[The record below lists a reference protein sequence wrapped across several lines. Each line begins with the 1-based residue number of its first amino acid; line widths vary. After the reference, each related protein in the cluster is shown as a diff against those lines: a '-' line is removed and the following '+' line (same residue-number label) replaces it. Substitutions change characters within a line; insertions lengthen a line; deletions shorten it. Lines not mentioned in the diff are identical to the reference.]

1 MPNLEIIVTGNTKG
15 ATAELQ
21 KVQAELGRTAIAANK
36 VDSSIL
42 KTGQTISA
50 TGNIAKQAAGQ
61 VAGLASGLVSG
72 GLISA
77 VTLAGVALFELGKK
91 LFDVTEEQKRLGD
104 ALEGGKAAY
113 IKATIEVYNLRTAFN
128 QAENGIIRKE
138 TALKLYNDTLGKTL
152 GKTKE
157 FDEAEKSFIANASNY
172 IKFTLLKAAANTAL
186 AKAAEQAFEI
196 ERNKQLGATKEG
208 FFNTQNII
216 SILGGGLSIQ
226 SDAARAL
233 QRLSEA
239 QKGQNDFMKIYNA
252 LMQQAN
258 ALGFNQVAI
267 GDEQAK
273 TDDKQTK
280 AIKSKTEAQAEY
292 NKLVRSGIQPQT
304 TGESDPLSRG
314 TGATTIDTVITVRPE
329 FIIDED
335 ADRRLFEGLNALFAA
350 DRLAKFQV
358 AATEAINQTMTNIVN
373 DTIAST
379 ADAIGQ
385 ALAGG
390 KDTLPALF
398 DNLIKGIGG
407 QVSELGKYLVKVGIE
422 MLAAKKAIQALGLT
436 PQGAIIAG
444 IGLQIL
450 GSLLKAAATKKTNQV
465 GFASGG
471 TVGES
476 GFYNVGE
483 RGQERVFLPQG
494 AKVQPN
500 NEVMA
505 YGGGNSNM
513 VIAETRI
520 SGPDLVILMRRGEA
534 ILGRNN

>member
-239 QKGQNDFMKIYNA
+239 QKGQNDYMKIYNA

-314 TGATTIDTVITVRPE
+314 TGATLTPDIVVRP
-329 FIIDED
+329 
-335 ADRRLFEGLNALFAA
+335 
-350 DRLAKFQV
+350 
-358 AATEAINQTMTNIVN
+358 
-373 DTIAST
+373 
-379 ADAIGQ
+379 
-385 ALAGG
+385 
-390 KDTLPALF
+390 
-398 DNLIKGIGG
+398 NLIIETDPAGLQTSFSKYSKKVIAAAEEFKGMVKEGIENTFTDTFSGIGDALG
-407 QVSELGKYLVKVGIE
+407 RALSGEKNAVPNLFGSLMSSVGTQIQELGKFLIKSAITVKIAKE
-422 MLAAKKAIQALGLT
+422 AFQKLLANPLAAVAV
-436 PQGAIIAG
+436 G
-444 IGLQIL
+444 IGLVALGAIL
-450 GSLLKAAATKKTNQV
+450 KSQASKQFK